1 MRANKD
7 EIGNLKTN
15 NLSKNAL
22 DLHLASLLEM
32 NNLIL
37 SQMEQWCL
45 EDRNTIKVI
54 ESKADRLSF
63 VVNQSRIAQ
72 SEKRRG
78 TPLQN
83 SNINLRVVEQNA
95 KSKEMLR
102 TGKSWTSTK
111 ANWR

>member
-1 MRANKD
+1 M
-7 EIGNLKTN
+7 
-15 NLSKNAL
+15 
-22 DLHLASLLEM
+22 ASLLEM

-37 SQMEQWCL
+37 SQMEKWCL

-72 SEKRRG
+72 SEKRR
-78 TPLQN
+78 TPLQT
-83 SNINLRVVEQNA
+83 SNVTNYTRADQNA

-102 TGKSWTSTK
+102 TGKSWNSTK
-111 ANWR
+111 ANWREDIENYQ